1 MIKDEALKLALE
13 ALNDLSAWNDGEVGG
28 HMDEPY
34 SAEVARRTLTA
45 IKKVLAQ
52 PEQEPLAWISTGP
65 ASMIHWTA
73 DKPAYGDDWVPL
85 YTTPPQREFVGLT
98 KEEIAEFDTWH
109 DNREEEVGWCNPSE
123 IVAYIEAKLKQKNGI
138 KE

>member
-1 MIKDEALKLALE
+1 MTKDEALKLALE
-13 ALNDLSAWNDGEVGG
+13 ALNDLSAWNDEEVGG

-34 SAEVARRTLTA
+34 SAEVARRTITA

-52 PEQEPLAWISTGP
+52 PEQKPLAWISTGP

-85 YTTPPQREFVGLT
+85 YTTPPQRKPLTLSQKQRLWSSVGDKPTL
-98 KEEIAEFDTWH
+98 KDRV
-109 DNREEEVGWCNPSE
+109 N
-123 IVAYIEAKLKQKNGI
+123 AYGLAIEAAHGI